1 MSAQAATPSAAS
13 AAPPLALLCGASGFI
28 GRHIACALDGSD
40 GSFGVLH
47 ENDVCFLILDY
58 LMGEVSL

>member
-28 GRHIACALDGSD
+28 GRHIACALRAAG
-40 GSFGVLH
+40 
-47 ENDVCFLILDY
+47 
-58 LMGEVSL
+58 